1 MGLLLTH
8 LELCRTSED
17 LSPEDKAE
25 ELLPISVQQLYVLI
39 RQGKSAEV
47 RSVIDEVSV
56 HEYVSSY

>member
-39 RQGKSAEV
+39 RQGKSAEA